1 MRQFSFDE
9 IPQVEF
15 RSRVAI
21 ITGGTEGIGKVTVRE
36 LVRKGWNVI
45 IASRNEEKAHKTI
58 VDIKNELK
66 MSDVALDYIELD
78 LSSNLSVRQFVS
90 RFHQRQ
96 LPLHLLINNA
106 GFMASEF
113 QLSSD
118 GEELQFATNYLGHF
132 LLTNLLL
139 NDLRASIPSRI
150 VFVSSHAHKLTSNV
164 DFDTNKRTQPFP
176 TSSIGRLKAAVR
188 CYMKSKLAMV
198 MMCNELSHRLGSQSK
213 VYCNSLHPV
222 SRVDSIEDRTIFVFS
237 GSHQNINLERS

>member
-1 MRQFSFDE
+1 MRQFSFDD
-9 IPQVEF
+9 ISQIEF
-15 RSRVAI
+15 CSRVAI
-21 ITGGTEGIGKVTVRE
+21 VTGGNEGIGKVTTRE

-45 IASRNEEKAHKTI
+45 IASRNEEKAHKAI

-66 MSDVALDYIELD
+66 MSDVALDYLELD

-106 GFMASEF
+106 GLMTSEF
-113 QLSSD
+113 QLSSE

-139 NDLRASIPSRI
+139 NDLRVSIPSRV
-150 VFVSSHAHKLTSNV
+150 VFVSSHAHKLTSNF
-164 DFDTNKRTQPFP
+164 DFDSNERNQPFP

-198 MMCNELSHRLGSQSK
+198 MMCNELTDRLGPQSK

-222 SRVDSIEDRTIFVFS
+222 SLSPSIDD
-237 GSHQNINLERS
+237 